1 LRGFVV
7 GCAVLC
13 AVQQGTT
20 LPAGWKVVR
29 PARYM
34 SSEWQCLNQYLTP
47 YRVSLDSAANRV
59 TFTVAREENVVDS
72 VVLSDGKLVSHNM
85 GEFGG
90 DVTWHPA
97 RGAST
102 QVLRGNPVHFE
113 VRNDTVLVF
122 EGLAHLSAN
131 YGRVLALTRGRNSW
145 RVDTLGALGFAPA
158 AVTRSSP
165 SSYLVAAADALLL
178 VTASG
183 HVTVL
188 LANQSWGGLYPT
200 SIVRDRAG
208 TIYVGAR
215 GAVFRVTGSGRSF
228 SENWLA
234 PDSSSCLK

>member
-1 LRGFVV
+1 M
-7 GCAVLC
+7 CI
-13 AVQQGTT
+13 VQQGTT

-34 SSEWQCLNQYLTP
+34 STQWQCLNQHLTP
-47 YRVSLDSAANRV
+47 YRVSIDSSGNRL
-59 TFTVAREENVVDS
+59 TFMVATEDNAVDS
-72 VVLSDGKLVSHNM
+72 VVLPGGKLVSHNM

-90 DVTWHPA
+90 NVTWQPA
-97 RGAST
+97 GGTST
-102 QVLRGNPVHFE
+102 PILSGNPVHFE

-122 EGLAHLSAN
+122 DGLAHGSMN
-131 YGRVLALTRGRNSW
+131 YGYLLVLTHRRNSW
-145 RVDTLGALGFAPA
+145 RVDTLGSLGFAPA

-183 HVTVL
+183 RVNVL
-188 LANQSWGGLYPT
+188 RANQSWGGLYPT

-215 GAVFRVTGSGRSF
+215 GAVFRVTGGGPSF
-228 SENWLA
+228 SEDWLA
-234 PDSSSCLK
+234 PDSSSCLR